1 MLSCFANVFFLCNR
15 CEMPIAKSKYKTR
28 TWFANHTKMKL
39 SMLGG
44 RYASL
49 GEYLTPSQYSFNS
62 SILK

>member
-49 GEYLTPSQYSFNS
+49 GEYL
-62 SILK
+62 